1 MKTAICYYSHHHG
14 NTRRV
19 VEAMAQTEELDLIDV
34 SGGQTPR
41 LEDYDRI
48 GFASGIY
55 FFKFHKSVLEF
66 AKQNL
71 PPKKSVFF
79 LYTCG
84 APKDSY
90 TKSME
95 AVVQEKSAQ
104 IKGTLG
110 CLGYDTF
117 GPFQL
122 IGGIAKGHPD
132 ETDCRNAV
140 AFFERLH
147 QA

>member
-1 MKTAICYYSHHHG
+1 MKTAIVYYSKHHE
-14 NTRRV
+14 NTKRLLDAISAAHEV
-19 VEAMAQTEELDLIDV
+19 TLVDAAQTQKFDL
-34 SGGQTPR
+34 SP
-41 LEDYDRI
+41 YDLI

-104 IKGTLG
+104 IKGTFG